1 VPPTSMALS
10 PTIDLTFDDLGL
22 QEGDIALE
30 VVQLESGA
38 IELRARLSPRGVEI
52 VERVAALYELTPEDL
67 FGRIVRHA
75 LNVRAGRS

>member
-1 VPPTSMALS
+1 MALS
-10 PTIDLTFDDLGL
+10 PTIDLSFDDLGL

-52 VERVAALYELTPEDL
+52 VERVAARYDLTPEDL